1 MKLNQLRQIIREELK
16 GGPSSDRMYNQIL
29 ARGVEGG
36 STQPKT
42 WFDNK
47 ANIKDMANRIIRH
60 VTNISN
66 SSLSVDSKK
75 ELLSTIDKAERDLRM
90 LRGMVEKL

>member
-29 ARGVEGG
+29 AKGVEGG

-42 WFDNK
+42 YFDNE
-47 ANIKDMANRIIRH
+47 ANIKDMVDRIIRH
-60 VTNISN
+60 VAN
-66 SSLSVDSKK
+66 DSKA
-75 ELLSTIDKAERDLRM
+75 DAERDLRM
-90 LRGMVEKL
+90 LKGMVEKL

>member
-29 ARGVEGG
+29 AKGVEGG

-42 WFDNK
+42 YFDNK
-47 ANIKDMANRIIRH
+47 ANIKDMVDRIIRH
-60 VTNISN
+60 VAN
-66 SSLSVDSKK
+66 DSKA
-75 ELLSTIDKAERDLRM
+75 DAERDLRM
-90 LRGMVEKL
+90 LKGMVEKL